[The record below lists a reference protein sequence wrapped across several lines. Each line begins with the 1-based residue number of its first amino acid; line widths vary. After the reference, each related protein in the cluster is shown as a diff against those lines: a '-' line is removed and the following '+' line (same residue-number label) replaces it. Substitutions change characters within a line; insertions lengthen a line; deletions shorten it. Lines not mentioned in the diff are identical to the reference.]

1 MRLKHYVVMCTCA
14 AVVAVSALTI
24 FLLLRENRSSRN
36 LGALRAEELRV
47 HCNQFAAQLRS
58 GSDELGK
65 LTEALK
71 KAPNNEERQRLE
83 QAFDSYNGLVG
94 GAELTPA
101 SRRAVASVWYSEYL
115 FCALVRAVPDE
126 EKNRTSEQFKE
137 YVTHF
142 SKTDDRET
150 IAGSVSKMAELAS
163 DVATWPI
170 R

>member
-1 MRLKHYVVMCTCA
+1 MRVKHYVVLCTCA
-14 AVVAVSALTI
+14 AVVAASALTI
-24 FLLLRENRSSRN
+24 FLLLRENRSLRH
-36 LGALRAEELRV
+36 LGVRRADALHV

-58 GSDELGK
+58 GSDELRK
-65 LTEALK
+65 LAEELK
-71 KAPNNEERQRLE
+71 KAPNDEEKQRLE

-115 FCALVRAVPDE
+115 FCTLVRAVPE
-126 EKNRTSEQFKE
+126 EQKNRTSEQFKE
-137 YVTHF
+137 YVARF

-150 IAGSVSKMAELAS
+150 IAWSVSKMAELAS
-163 DVATWPI
+163 DVASWPI